1 MHRILIIEDDHA
13 LAAALAVVV
22 RRLGAEP
29 TVAASGRGG
38 LEKAARQNFDA
49 VLLDIGLPD
58 LSGLK
63 VLEELKA
70 RGDASP
76 VLIITAHGTL
86 EHALEARRLGAR
98 EYFLK
103 PLQLND
109 LQGCL
114 RALLKPEAEASAAT
128 AATPAAAAGS
138 GSVMLGSAPTMQR
151 AFAVLAQACA
161 TREPVLITGP
171 GGAGKTLAAE
181 VIARHSTEAEGR
193 RVFRW
198 DEWPAQEARAAFQN
212 ALHGPGTLLIE
223 EAARLP
229 LPLQADLCTAL
240 ATGQPRILATTTA
253 DLGAKI
259 AAGEFRED
267 LYYQLGVLRMAL
279 PPLTERTE
287 DIPALASYLLAQA
300 APGRDLALDAPTL
313 ALLKGHDWPGNV
325 RELAAALRHAA
336 AVCPGTLVLPHHLP
350 AAVASTRAAGGA
362 VLEEAVQRALIAWL
376 DQKLTVGSEDAPD
389 YDTLL
394 ADVERWMLAELLR
407 RHEGRP
413 THLATALRMNR
424 ATLRKKLREL
434 LGRE

>member
-1 MHRILIIEDDHA
+1 MPRILIIEDDHA
-13 LAAALAVVV
+13 LAAALAVVA

-29 TVAASGRGG
+29 TVAASGKGG
-38 LEKAARQNFDA
+38 LEKAARQSFDA

-58 LSGLK
+58 MSGLK
-63 VLEELKA
+63 VLEELQS
-70 RGDASP
+70 RGAAAP
-76 VLIITAHGTL
+76 VLVITAHGTL

-103 PLQLND
+103 PLQLTD

-114 RALLKPEAEASAAT
+114 RALLKPEEGASVT
-128 AATPAAAAGS
+128 AAAAPSAGT

-171 GGAGKTLAAE
+171 GGAGKTLAAG
-181 VIARHSTEAEGR
+181 VIARHSADAGGLSL
-193 RVFRW
+193 FRW
-198 DEWPAQEARAAFQN
+198 DEWPADEARAAFQN
-212 ALHGPGTLLIE
+212 AMKSAGTLLIE
-223 EAARLP
+223 EVARLP
-229 LPLQADLCTAL
+229 LPIQAELSAAL
-240 ATGQPRILATTTA
+240 VSGQPRVLATTTS
-253 DLGAKI
+253 DLEAKI

-267 LYYQLGVLRMAL
+267 LYYQLGVLRLAL
-279 PPLTERTE
+279 PPLTDRTE
-287 DIPALASYLLAQA
+287 DIPALAAYLLAQA
-300 APGRDLALDAPTL
+300 APGRDLALDAAAL

-336 AVCPGTLVLPHHLP
+336 AVCPGALVLPHHLP
-350 AAVASTRAAGGA
+350 ANVASARAAGGA
-362 VLEEAVQRALIAWL
+362 VLEEALQRALVAWL
-376 DQKLTVGSEDAPD
+376 DQKLTAGGEEVPD

>member
-1 MHRILIIEDDHA
+1 MPRILIIEDDHA
-13 LAAALAVVV
+13 LAAALAVVA

-29 TVAASGRGG
+29 TVAASGKGG
-38 LEKAARQNFDA
+38 LEKAARQSFDA

-58 LSGLK
+58 MSGLK
-63 VLEELKA
+63 VLEELQT
-70 RGDASP
+70 RGAAAP
-76 VLIITAHGTL
+76 VLVITAHGTL

-103 PLQLND
+103 PLQLTD

-114 RALLKPEAEASAAT
+114 RALLKPEEGATVAT
-128 AATPAAAAGS
+128 AAAPAAGA

-181 VIARHSTEAEGR
+181 VIARHSADAGGLG
-193 RVFRW
+193 VFRW
-198 DEWPAQEARAAFQN
+198 DEWPAEEARTAFQK
-212 ALHGPGTLLIE
+212 ALAGGGTLLIE

-229 LPLQADLCTAL
+229 LPLQADLCAAL
-240 ATGQPRILATTTA
+240 ATGQPRVLATTTA
-253 DLGAKI
+253 DLEARI
-259 AAGEFRED
+259 ATGEFRED
-267 LYYQLGVLRMAL
+267 LFYQLGVLRLAL
-279 PPLTERTE
+279 PPLTDRTE
-287 DIPALASYLLAQA
+287 DIPALAAYLLAQA
-300 APGRDLALDAPTL
+300 APGRDLALDAAAL
-313 ALLKGHDWPGNV
+313 GLLKGHDWPGNV
-325 RELAAALRHAA
+325 RELAAAMRHAA
-336 AVCPGTLVLPHHLP
+336 AVCPGALVLPHHLP
-350 AAVASTRAAGGA
+350 ATVASARAAGGA
-362 VLEEAVQRALIAWL
+362 VLEEALQRALVAWL
-376 DQKLTVGSEDAPD
+376 DQKLTAGGGDAPD

-394 ADVERWMLAELLR
+394 ADLERWMLAELLR